1 MADTKVFT
9 PSTVQNQ
16 TLSHAE
22 QLSAPPGL
30 EQQILSPPT
39 QLNDELVQQFNT
51 SAVSSTASGVSVG
64 NNNNSNAQVQYSD
77 LHVQSPTN
85 ATHLRPA
92 LDISQLNSSSLSA
105 EQSQYF
111 NSLSSQ
117 SSSQQQNQQSNLVN
131 TYQPVASV
139 QYPTSPYGSNIN
151 YADQVVAGQP
161 QIPIASRR
169 FGFIIIASCGSSFHT
184 RTRKQKLIG
193 AFCLSIL

>member
-30 EQQILSPPT
+30 EQQILSPPS
-39 QLNDELVQQFNT
+39 QLNDDIVQQYNT
-51 SAVSSTASGVSVG
+51 SGVSSTASGVSVG
-64 NNNNSNAQVQYSD
+64 NNNTNAQVQYSD
-77 LHVQSPTN
+77 LHVQSSTNPTL
-85 ATHLRPA
+85 LRSSV
-92 LDISQLNSSSLSA
+92 DIPQSSLSA

-117 SSSQQQNQQSNLVN
+117 SSTQQQAQPSNLVN

-139 QYPTSPYGSNIN
+139 QYSSSPYASNIN

-161 QIPIASRR
+161 QIQSVANRR
-169 FGFIIIASCGSSFHT
+169 YVFSVQLPHPVQLFNHY
-184 RTRKQKLIG
+184 
-193 AFCLSIL
+193 